1 MENLE
6 NKIMKNRPEFDFHEP
21 GEGHFDRFARKLRY
35 NAPERRFNIPYYLKI
50 AAVIL
55 FVSISSILT
64 YEYIRPANRSSYQYT
79 FGMLSPEY
87 REVEDFFIHTINTRY
102 DRLEDLNTGDAEQ
115 KEMILKEL
123 KEMDE
128 VLHSLSEEL
137 KNDPNNDRLI
147 NAMIQHYQ
155 VKLEIMNAIIAQLEE
170 IKQITSKTNKHE
182 GKEI

>member
-1 MENLE
+1 
-6 NKIMKNRPEFDFHEP
+6 
-21 GEGHFDRFARKLRY
+21 
-35 NAPERRFNIPYYLKI
+35 
-50 AAVIL
+50 
-55 FVSISSILT
+55 
-64 YEYIRPANRSSYQYT
+64 
-79 FGMLSPEY
+79 
-87 REVEDFFIHTINTRY
+87 
-102 DRLEDLNTGDAEQ
+102 
-115 KEMILKEL
+115 MILKEL